1 VEYLTAGH
9 WLPSIVALSGLN
21 MPLKTWALDFE
32 ELAETSTVFVY
43 NRLGVGASAPS
54 RPQTGTAIVDL
65 LRAALEAADVQ
76 APYVLVGHQRG
87 GLYVNLY
94 ARLFPQELAGVLL
107 LAATHPDDDD
117 LERRFPLA
125 LAPRHA
131 RLHGEQRFAAQ
142 VALEIEQAGPF
153 PDVPLTVV
161 SSGRAPPW
169 AAVARERIDSHN
181 ARQQQLVALSTKGKH
196 IAVPRL
202 GLFPQASDGEV
213 VVQAVR
219 EIIASC
225 ND

>member
-1 VEYLTAGH
+1 
-9 WLPSIVALSGLN
+9 
-21 MPLKTWALDFE
+21 M
-32 ELAETSTVFVY
+32 
-43 NRLGVGASAPS
+43 
-54 RPQTGTAIVDL
+54 
-65 LRAALEAADVQ
+65 
-76 APYVLVGHQRG
+76 
-87 GLYVNLY
+87 
-94 ARLFPQELAGVLL
+94 LL
-107 LAATHPDDDD
+107 LAVTHPDDDD

-131 RLHGEQRFAAQ
+131 RLHGEQPFAAQ

-181 ARQQQLVALSTKGKH
+181 TRQQQLVALSTKGKH
-196 IAVPRL
+196 IVVPRL
-202 GLFPQASDGEV
+202 GLFPQASDAEV

-225 ND
+225 RNCASACHRPSTTWVGGSRAPATQPCHVPPSGACG